1 MASKIFYSLAFT
13 CFLFLSSLSHTAW
26 THPNVQNESPFEFI
40 RHLQGS
46 KKGDKAEGVD
56 QLKKFLHQ
64 FGYLNHGGLN
74 NDEVDADYFDET
86 IERALKTYQINFNL
100 KPTGVLDA
108 ETVSLM
114 MKPRCGVPDIVD
126 GKTRMKSTGSYN
138 IDYALFPGS
147 LKWPETTKVLN
158 WGYRPGTRKDV
169 LNPLA
174 KYCFKSWGDHLPFTF
189 KFVERNLSVADITIG
204 FLKKGQGGMDEGKEA
219 FAYPP
224 TDGRVFF
231 NADLNWSFGAAPG
244 AYDFLT
250 VGLHE
255 LGHALGLAHSSI
267 KGAVMWPY
275 TGMNETRVLQ
285 DDDVHG
291 IEALYGVK

>member
-1 MASKIFYSLAFT
+1 MYSSSNILMGLKTIPLMISREDVVPWMELCMVNQSKKPDQE
-13 CFLFLSSLSHTAW
+13 LSISRLPGKDIESTVW
-26 THPNVQNESPFEFI
+26 THPNVQNESPCEFI

-46 KKGDKAEGVD
+46 KKGDTVECVD
-56 QLKKFLHQ
+56 QLKKFLHY

-74 NDEVDADYFDET
+74 NEEVGGDYFDET

-126 GKTRMKSTGSYN
+126 GKTRMKS
-138 IDYALFPGS
+138 
-147 LKWPETTKVLN
+147 
-158 WGYRPGTRKDV
+158 
-169 LNPLA
+169 
-174 KYCFKSWGDHLPFTF
+174 
-189 KFVERNLSVADITIG
+189 ADITIG
-204 FLKKGQGGMDEGKEA
+204 FLKNGQGGMDKGKQA
-219 FAYPP
+219 FAAPP

-231 NADLNWSFGAAPG
+231 NADLNW
-244 AYDFLT
+244 
-250 VGLHE
+250 
-255 LGHALGLAHSSI
+255 
-267 KGAVMWPY
+267 
-275 TGMNETRVLQ
+275 VLQ